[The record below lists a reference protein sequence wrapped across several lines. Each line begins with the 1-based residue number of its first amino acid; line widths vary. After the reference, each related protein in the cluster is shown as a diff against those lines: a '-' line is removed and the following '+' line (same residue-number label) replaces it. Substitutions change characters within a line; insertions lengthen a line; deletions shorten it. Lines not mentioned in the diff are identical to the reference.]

1 MQILSFSF
9 TYLLT
14 GVFEKICFYSHD
26 FFINISLTVSFE
38 YSLTFASNNVAQAA
52 QMFQIPQKRL
62 LVEDKFYLKPYID
75 KKATSCLWTTII
87 CENLL

>member
-14 GVFEKICFYSHD
+14 GVFEKISFYSHD

-52 QMFQIPQKRL
+52 QMFQIPPETFACGRQILFKTLHRQKG
-62 LVEDKFYLKPYID
+62 
-75 KKATSCLWTTII
+75 
-87 CENLL
+87 NLLFMNHDHL

>member
-14 GVFEKICFYSHD
+14 GVFEKISFYSHD

-38 YSLTFASNNVAQAA
+38 YSLTFSSKMNNAQAP
-52 QMFQIPQKRL
+52 QMFQIPPKRL

-75 KKATSCLWTTII
+75 KKATSCL
-87 CENLL
+87 

>member
-1 MQILSFSF
+1 MMQILSFSF

-14 GVFEKICFYSHD
+14 GVFEKISFYSHD
-26 FFINISLTVSFE
+26 FFINISLTISFE
-38 YSLTFASNNVAQAA
+38 YSLTFSSKMNNAQAA

-75 KKATSCLWTTII
+75 KKATSCL
-87 CENLL
+87 